1 MFETTKRCRWAW
13 ARIWLWRVTAIDA
26 AIRPKQDHRMVA
38 EKMQAH
44 DSCIPTRSSLPWH
57 ASSLVL
63 PGNRSRCT
71 RRNHPCGVAE
81 KRRQALS
88 NCPQDLIRNAASAAM
103 ENSRQESWM
112 RACPSLPNL
121 ERHSCATNTVWRQL
135 RSRAKSDVRHLDRI
149 KPYQRRCQ
157 ATRAAQIAAPPKAHI
172 SNAVNAH
179 IDQRDASSRPP
190 QITPYSS
197 GLPSPDIRRSVGNSP
212 LRSNGSSRSRK
223 DGPDCT

>member
-1 MFETTKRCRWAW
+1 MMPRSGPNRITAWSRKRCKRTTVASQQD
-13 ARIWLWRVTAIDA
+13 RHCHGTRV
-26 AIRPKQDHRMVA
+26 HWYCLG
-38 EKMQAH
+38 H
-44 DSCIPTRSSLPWH
+44 
-57 ASSLVL
+57 
-63 PGNRSRCT
+63 RSRCT

-121 ERHSCATNTVWRQL
+121 ERHGCATNTVWRQL

-179 IDQRDASSRPP
+179 IDQRDANSRPP

>member
-112 RACPSLPNL
+112 RACPSQPNL

-172 SNAVNAH
+172 STSPSTARSAPGAPNRYFAATV
-179 IDQRDASSRPP
+179 
-190 QITPYSS
+190 SS
-197 GLPSPDIRRSVGNSP
+197 GTSPSRIG
-212 LRSNGSSRSRK
+212 
-223 DGPDCT
+223 